1 MKTSGCFSLCS
12 RRLAI
17 RDARA
22 LSIRDQCRAFTLL
35 ELLVVMGLVATLS
48 FFLIGGLGHRGKS
61 AALKSAQAS
70 MANLITVARTN
81 AMASGQSCRI
91 LVNVDPADIS
101 EPRRY
106 LRYVVVQVQ
115 TVDGWQIV
123 TDTFLPDAIYIVP
136 GNFSSMP
143 VGLFAA
149 NATVPWSKADGS
161 DLRSTALRSNQIT
174 TEAINSA
181 TPGQWVG
188 ITLSSIAGTVQSGD
202 LILISGHRRAP
213 GSFAEGE
220 APIELE
226 NPANVRGL
234 TLSSYG
240 VPALINSRTSF

>member
-1 MKTSGCFSLCS
+1 MKTTGYFALNDRRWAIS
-12 RRLAI
+12 RNWAFHPG
-17 RDARA
+17 DCD
-22 LSIRDQCRAFTLL
+22 SAFTLL
-35 ELLVVMGLVATLS
+35 ELLVVMGLVATLV
-48 FFLIGGLGHRGKS
+48 FFLIGGLGNGGKS
-61 AALKSAQAS
+61 A
-70 MANLITVARTN
+70 MVNLITVARMN

-91 LVNVDPADIS
+91 LVNVDPASMS

-106 LRYVVVQVQ
+106 LRYIVVQMQ
-115 TVDGWQIV
+115 TVDGWQTI
-123 TDTFLPDAIYIVP
+123 TDTFLPDSIYIVP

-143 VGLFAA
+143 VGLFAVS
-149 NATVPWSKADGS
+149 ATVPWSKVDGS
-161 DLRSTALRSNQIT
+161 DLRSTTLRSNQIT

-181 TPGQWVG
+181 TAEQWAG

-202 LILISGHRRAP
+202 LILIVGHRRAP
-213 GSFAEGE
+213 GSYSEGE